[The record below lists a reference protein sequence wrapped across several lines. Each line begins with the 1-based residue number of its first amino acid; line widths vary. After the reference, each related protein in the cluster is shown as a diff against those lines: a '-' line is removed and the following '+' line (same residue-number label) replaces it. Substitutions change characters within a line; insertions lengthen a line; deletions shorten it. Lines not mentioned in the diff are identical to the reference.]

1 MTPPTTNAASTDTAD
16 TIESTV
22 TERFHPDPGS
32 EPTGETPRQDTA
44 TDVTGIAEAPAD
56 LADEQSPDHNF
67 TFTRLLAFG
76 VLPAFALVLA
86 LGAGYL
92 KWIDTTARNDEVAR
106 TQSVRAATEATISML
121 SYRPDTAEKDLVAAR
136 DLMTGA
142 FRDSYTSLTDNTVIP
157 GAEQRQISAVA
168 SVPAAAPVSASDTHA
183 VVLLFVNQTTVIGDS
198 APTDTA
204 STVRVTLDK
213 VGGRW
218 LISQFEPT

>member
-1 MTPPTTNAASTDTAD
+1 MTRLSANPVPQDVSDTS
-16 TIESTV
+16 EPTV
-22 TERFHPDPGS
+22 TERFHPDHGS
-32 EPTGETPRQDTA
+32 EPTAGTPRQHTA
-44 TDVTGIAEAPAD
+44 TDGTGIAEAPAD
-56 LADEQSPDHNF
+56 LADEQSPARNF

-92 KWIDTTARNDEVAR
+92 KWTDTTVRDAELAR
-106 TQSVRAATEATISML
+106 TQSMRAATEATISML

-157 GAEQRQISAVA
+157 GAEQRQISAVV
-168 SVPAAAPVSASDTHA
+168 SVPAAAPVSASDTQA

-218 LISQFEPT
+218 LISQFEPI